1 MPLHTDADKAL
12 RQLTRRDP
20 AKVKQY
26 RAELKYF
33 HVPRRAIL
41 GISTTHQILDEAVT
55 WSTPPNVW
63 PLHQRTPQA

>member
-20 AKVKQY
+20 DKIQQY

-33 HVPRRAIL
+33 HVPQRAIL

-55 WSTPPNVW
+55 WNTPPNVW
-63 PLHQRTPQA
+63 PLHQRTPHA